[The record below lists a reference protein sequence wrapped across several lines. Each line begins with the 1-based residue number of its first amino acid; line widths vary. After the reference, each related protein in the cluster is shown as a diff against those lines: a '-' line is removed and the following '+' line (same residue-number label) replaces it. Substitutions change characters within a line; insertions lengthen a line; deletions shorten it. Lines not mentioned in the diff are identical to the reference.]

1 MTVFLYKLDAR
12 MYTYTML
19 IVDQDMESASEVWE
33 KIIQKP
39 VSQISLYEMLLCMAQ
54 WQVSELRHGRY
65 S

>member
-19 IVDQDMESASEVWE
+19 IADQDMESASEVWE